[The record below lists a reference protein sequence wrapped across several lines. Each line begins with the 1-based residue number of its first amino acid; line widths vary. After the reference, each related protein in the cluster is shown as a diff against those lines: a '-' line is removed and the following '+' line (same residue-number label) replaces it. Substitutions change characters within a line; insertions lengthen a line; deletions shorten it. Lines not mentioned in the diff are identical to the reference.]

1 MAPGFWSAAPWG
13 RWLGNTGHGLGT
25 MKIYFCGSIAG
36 GRQSA
41 AVYPVIV
48 DHLEAG
54 GHTVLTKHVARPDVL
69 RWEDAS
75 TPQQVFIRDMVW
87 LRECDAVVAEVTA
100 PSLGVGYEIAEALH
114 LRKPV
119 LCVYREGIN
128 LTKLL
133 TGNTEPGIAVLPYAS
148 EAVMLV
154 AIDSFLSG
162 ISR

>member
-1 MAPGFWSAAPWG
+1 
-13 RWLGNTGHGLGT
+13 

-36 GRQSA
+36 GRQNA
-41 AVYPVIV
+41 AVYSVIV

-54 GHTVLTKHVARPDVL
+54 GHSVLTKHVARPDVL

-75 TPQQVFIRDMVW
+75 TPQQVFTRDMTW

-114 LRKPV
+114 LRKQV
-119 LCVYREGIN
+119 LCVYREGGN

-133 TGNTEPGIAVLPYAS
+133 TGNTEPGITVLPYTS
-148 EAVMLV
+148 ETVMLA
-154 AIDSFLSG
+154 AIDNFLG
-162 ISR
+162 RISPQL

>member
-1 MAPGFWSAAPWG
+1 
-13 RWLGNTGHGLGT
+13 

-48 DHLEAG
+48 DHLEAS
-54 GHTVLTKHVARPDVL
+54 GHSVLTKHVARPDVL
-69 RWEDAS
+69 RWEDVK
-75 TPQQVFIRDMVW
+75 TPQEVFGRDMAW

-119 LCVYREGIN
+119 LCVYREGVN

-133 TGNTEPGIAVLPYAS
+133 TGNTEPGIAVLAYTS
-148 EAVMLV
+148 EAAMLGS
-154 AIDSFLSG
+154 IDAFLERVRRG
-162 ISR
+162 P